1 MNTRRQSPLLHSVY
15 LVAAAVAAASFT
27 QFTHAFSAS
36 PTLKNLG
43 TVPLNLNNVHL
54 AASSQQSRRHAFA
67 GRSRVRI
74 ELSSTTVQEDEAKKA
89 KQDQADLDV
98 LESSSSSTP
107 NNNAKQQQQASGELI
122 KDPEGNA
129 IWQKISD
136 KMGKVDDDRLLFP
149 EYNSGEVPRMFS
161 SLQYNQNE
169 DTGVFTATHAAG
181 SVLGAAALVAGT
193 TVGAGVLALPT
204 ATAAAG
210 FLPSSAALILAWGYM
225 TMSGLLISELTLN
238 RMAETGRP
246 GAGLLDLYESVLGK
260 PWSWVGSTA
269 YFFLH
274 YTVSLVGVQF
284 AYNLCVC
291 CLRTLLCRLLLL
303 TLLVALFFYSRR
315 SW

>member
-1 MNTRRQSPLLHSVY
+1 MNTRRQSPLVHSIY
-15 LVAAAVAAASFT
+15 LVAAAALAAASFT
-27 QFTHAFSAS
+27 QFTHAFSSS

-43 TVPLNLNNVHL
+43 TVPLNLNL
-54 AASSQQSRRHAFA
+54 ATPQRSRNHAFK

-74 ELSSTTVQEDEAKKA
+74 ELSSTTVQEDEAKEA
-89 KQDQADLDV
+89 EQAALAV
-98 LESSSSSTP
+98 LESSSTP
-107 NNNAKQQQQASGELI
+107 KNNGKEQQQQSQQAPELI
-122 KDPEGNA
+122 KDESEGNA
-129 IWQKISD
+129 IWEKISD
-136 KMGKVDDDRLLFP
+136 KMGKVDDNRLLFP

-161 SLQYNQNE
+161 SLKYNQDE
-169 DTGVFTATHAAG
+169 ETGVFTATHAAG

-210 FLPSSAALILAWGYM
+210 FLPSSAALILAWVYM

-260 PWSWVGSTA
+260 PWSWVGSVA

-274 YTVSLVGVQF
+274 YAVS
-284 AYNLCVC
+284 
-291 CLRTLLCRLLLL
+291 RL
-303 TLLVALFFYSRR
+303 
-315 SW
+315 

>member
-1 MNTRRQSPLLHSVY
+1 MNTRRQSSLVH
-15 LVAAAVAAASFT
+15 LVAAAFAAASFT
-27 QFTHAFSAS
+27 QFTHAFSSS

-43 TVPLNLNNVHL
+43 TVPLNLNL
-54 AASSQQSRRHAFA
+54 AASQRSHAFK

-74 ELSSTTVQEDEAKKA
+74 EQSSTTVQEDEAKEA
-89 KQDQADLDV
+89 EQAALAV
-98 LESSSSSTP
+98 LESTQ
-107 NNNAKQQQQASGELI
+107 NNNVKQPELI
-122 KDPEGNA
+122 KDKEGKQSA
-129 IWQKISD
+129 IWQQISD
-136 KMGKVDDDRLLFP
+136 KMGKVDDDRLIFP

-161 SLQYNQNE
+161 SLKYNQNE
-169 DTGVFTATHAAG
+169 KTGVFTATHAAG

-210 FLPSSAALILAWGYM
+210 FLPSSAALVLAWVYM

-246 GAGLLDLYESVLGK
+246 GSGLLDLYESVLGK

-274 YTVSLVGVQF
+274 YAVSSLEKTS
-284 AYNLCVC
+284 LCVC
-291 CLRTLLCRLLLL
+291 RLYNRLLNFAAAC
-303 TLLVALFFYSRR
+303 ALY
-315 SW
+315 

>member
-1 MNTRRQSPLLHSVY
+1 MNTRRQSPLLPRIC
-15 LVAAAVAAASFT
+15 LLATALTAASFT

-36 PTLKNLG
+36 PALKNLG
-43 TVPLNLNNVHL
+43 TVPLNLNL
-54 AASSQQSRRHAFA
+54 AASQRSRSHVFA

-74 ELSSTTVQEDEAKKA
+74 EQSSTTVQEDEAKKA
-89 KQDQADLDV
+89 EQDEAALDV
-98 LESSSSSTP
+98 LESTQ
-107 NNNAKQQQQASGELI
+107 NNNGKEGELI
-122 KDPEGNA
+122 KDAQGNA

-136 KMGKVDDDRLLFP
+136 KMGKVDDDRLIFP

-161 SLQYNQNE
+161 SLKFDKNE

-210 FLPSSAALILAWGYM
+210 FLPSSAALILAWVYM

-274 YTVSLVGVQF
+274 YAVRYVV
-284 AYNLCVC
+284 
-291 CLRTLLCRLLLL
+291 
-303 TLLVALFFYSRR
+303 
-315 SW
+315 

>member
-89 KQDQADLDV
+89 KQEQAALDV

-107 NNNAKQQQQASGELI
+107 TNNGKQQASGELI

-274 YTVSLVGVQF
+274 YTVSLVGV
-284 AYNLCVC
+284 
-291 CLRTLLCRLLLL
+291 
-303 TLLVALFFYSRR
+303 
-315 SW
+315 